1 MEVLWWLHKR
11 TPGRLPLHFNI
22 PAGHQSFVSA
32 SCSCDNRL
40 WVMTTPGHHRFPR
53 REPRFP
59 PIGTLEAPLPPC
71 GAFPY
76 PNRFGGAFFFADRRI
91 ACSAAKSSTDS
102 LIAPL
107 PVSDHQMLQVMQ
119 P

>member
-40 WVMTTPGHHRFPR
+40 WVMTTPVTRFPR

-59 PIGTLEAPLPPC
+59 PIGTLEAPSSPPAGLFPILIGS
-71 GAFPY
+71 GALSF
-76 PNRFGGAFFFADRRI
+76 
-91 ACSAAKSSTDS
+91 SQTVELHAA
-102 LIAPL
+102 
-107 PVSDHQMLQVMQ
+107 Q
-119 P
+119 PSPPPTV